1 MAARHM
7 QLLSWPLLAS
17 ALRTTSFL
25 SASTSLLPLSHQ
37 APARARAVT
46 ALAST
51 EAEDSQADVIVIGSG
66 VGGLSAACLL
76 ARYGMKVQVME
87 SHEHAGG
94 AAHSFTRGGFTFDSG
109 PSLWSGMAEP
119 SMNPLRQVLDAV
131 EEDVEWCRYDGWGMV
146 LPQGSFYFK
155 VGDAASWR
163 KTLREFGGA
172 DAIEQWDRFMRFASP
187 VISAS
192 GATSPMALRS
202 DLGAILS
209 LARCFRGFISA
220 APHARFLNGRYML
233 QLIFA

>member
-1 MAARHM
+1 M

-119 SMNPLRQVLDAV
+119 SMNPLRQ
-131 EEDVEWCRYDGWGMV
+131 
-146 LPQGSFYFK
+146 
-155 VGDAASWR
+155 ASAR
-163 KTLREFGGA
+163 SRASCVHCACVQRCSTLSRRMLNGVVMTAGA
-172 DAIEQWDRFMRFASP
+172 W
-187 VISAS
+187 
-192 GATSPMALRS
+192 
-202 DLGAILS
+202 
-209 LARCFRGFISA
+209 CFRKGASTSRSATLHRGAKPFVNSA
-220 APHARFLNGRYML
+220 APTQSSSGIASCDLHLPSSPLLAQRLPWR
-233 QLIFA
+233 